1 MKVAFLFPGQGS
13 QCVGMGKD
21 LYELSDMARLIF
33 NQARDYLGYDLL
45 QLMFDG
51 PSDDLMQTQH
61 AQLSIFLMS
70 YTLAK
75 HVMAKSVLPTFLAGH
90 SLGELTAYAVSDVLS
105 FEQSLALI
113 KIRGDAMAKSSS
125 DTGMAAVMGLA
136 ISDIQNI
143 ISHFP
148 DLVIA
153 NFNSPGQIVISG
165 LKTSLFNVSLA
176 IKDKGGK
183 CIPLKVSAAFHSP
196 FMQYASDTLKTHVA
210 SLDFKSPSSPIVLNR
225 SAQSES
231 DPIRLQENIPLQVI
245 NSVQWIDSISFLS
258 SKVDVFLEI
267 GPGKVLSGLVRKIN
281 PNISIWNISDF
292 SSLEDIL
299 STHF

>member
-1 MKVAFLFPGQGS
+1 
-13 QCVGMGKD
+13 
-21 LYELSDMARLIF
+21 
-33 NQARDYLGYDLL
+33 
-45 QLMFDG
+45 
-51 PSDDLMQTQH
+51 
-61 AQLSIFLMS
+61 
-70 YTLAK
+70 
-75 HVMAKSVLPTFLAGH
+75 
-90 SLGELTAYAVSDVLS
+90 
-105 FEQSLALI
+105 
-113 KIRGDAMAKSSS
+113 
-125 DTGMAAVMGLA
+125 
-136 ISDIQNI
+136 
-143 ISHFP
+143 
-148 DLVIA
+148 
-153 NFNSPGQIVISG
+153 
-165 LKTSLFNVSLA
+165 
-176 IKDKGGK
+176 
-183 CIPLKVSAAFHSP
+183 
-196 FMQYASDTLKTHVA
+196 MQYASDTLKTHVA